1 MIVRWTGPAA
11 DLTHICDHTEKR
23 FGAAQARRA
32 AMAIYDAADARQDM
46 PSVDGRDASQVPV
59 NSRSRVSLS

>member
-32 AMAIYDAADARQDM
+32 AMAIYDAADALQDM
-46 PSVDGRDASQVPV
+46 PLSGRPGTQAGYP
-59 NSRSRVSLS
+59 